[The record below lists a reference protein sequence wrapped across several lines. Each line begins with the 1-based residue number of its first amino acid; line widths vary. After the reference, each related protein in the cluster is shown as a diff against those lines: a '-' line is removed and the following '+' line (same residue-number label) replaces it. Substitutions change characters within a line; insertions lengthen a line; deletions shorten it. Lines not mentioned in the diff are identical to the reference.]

1 MALLN
6 IEGKNVEVMKYSWMI
21 ADQDLDSGRNLAGY
35 LERNILEHS
44 VNTLNITI
52 PPQNA
57 AQRAHTLQL
66 LHKNYLT
73 VSFLSPYS
81 NTVETHTLY
90 HGDLESELY
99 WNVDDA
105 IGTETL
111 YNAMQVKLVEY

>member
-6 IEGKNVEVMKYSWMI
+6 IEGEDVEVMKYVWTI

-57 AQRAHTLQL
+57 TQRAHTLQL
-66 LHKNYLT
+66 LHRNYLT
-73 VSFLSPYS
+73 IQFLSPYT
-81 NTVETHTLY
+81 NTIETHTFY

-99 WNVDDA
+99 WNVSDA